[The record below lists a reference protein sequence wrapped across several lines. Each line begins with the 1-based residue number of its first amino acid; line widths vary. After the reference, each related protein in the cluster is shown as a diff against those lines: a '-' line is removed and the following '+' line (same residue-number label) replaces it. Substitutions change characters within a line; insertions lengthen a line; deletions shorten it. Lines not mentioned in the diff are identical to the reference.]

1 MKRPTIVI
9 IIYILG
15 ILFGALFLGV
25 WDYDSG
31 FKAILAMIWT
41 AIFLAAYVYA

>member
-15 ILFGALFLGV
+15 ILFGALFLGI
-25 WDYDSG
+25 WDYDNG

>member
-1 MKRPTIVI
+1 MKRQTIVI

-15 ILFGALFLGV
+15 ILFGALFLCV

>member
-1 MKRPTIVI
+1 MKRSTIVI

>member
-9 IIYILG
+9 IIYIIG
-15 ILFGALFLGV
+15 ILFGALILGV

-31 FKAILAMIWT
+31 FKAIVAMIWT

>member
-1 MKRPTIVI
+1 MKRPNIVI

-31 FKAILAMIWT
+31 LKAILAMIWT